1 VPFALTPA
9 EVDND
14 PIDYRTTEGK
24 KLYRTATTPLA
35 TKFDGTSDKYFL
47 WE

>member
-24 KLYRTATTPLA
+24 TMSQQK
-35 TKFDGTSDKYFL
+35 DKQFHFVASML
-47 WE
+47 TIKME